1 MGEEFIIRNDH
12 RGHGECNDHT
22 VSSAHSETYY
32 IGVQTSETRRMNLV
46 CFNTRCGN
54 CGDSEIWLLV
64 TNKLV

>member
-32 IGVQTSETRRMNLV
+32 IGVQTSETRRMNE
-46 CFNTRCGN
+46 
-54 CGDSEIWLLV
+54 SSLLQH
-64 TNKLV
+64 TLRELRRQRDLAASYK